1 MSDYPQRVE
10 KSENIYRLWET
21 GEGDMGELA
30 IGLYN
35 LTADYKSL
43 WDDYTKLKAE
53 LSQREQ
59 DCIDRTVEAHV
70 AEAENKR
77 LREGIDMAHLH
88 LLASVCDCGEPLKE
102 TDAFDCLDALKEVDD
117 AR

>member
-10 KSENIYRLWET
+10 KSENIYRLWDT

-43 WDDYTKLKAE
+43 WDDYTKLE
-53 LSQREQ
+53 E
-59 DCIDRTVEAHV
+59 
-70 AEAENKR
+70 ENER
-77 LREGIDMAHLH
+77 LRDAKVRCPHCVRLLLLTDEGRRMMA
-88 LLASVCDCGEPLKE
+88 EQ
-102 TDAFDCLDALKEVDD
+102 DALKEGEDVQPTS
-117 AR
+117 